1 MNINDLTLPLKG
13 KCHCGSIKFSINTK
27 IRDLRRCN
35 CSMCSRKGFVMGTA
49 LIDQLTITSG
59 EKKLTSYKWNTK
71 IAEHFFCKICGINT
85 HHKRRSDPNQYG
97 YNIGC
102 IEGFEMSW
110 IEEAPFVDNTK
121 MSLVKNIKTENFIK
135 KSSCLIKYVD

>member
-13 KCHCGSIKFSINTK
+13 KCHCGSVKFTINTK

-49 LIDQLTITSG
+49 LIDELTITSG

-110 IEEAPFVDNTK
+110 IEDTPFVDNTK
-121 MSLVKNIKTENFIK
+121 MSLVNIKK
-135 KSSCLIKYVD
+135 A

>member
-13 KCHCGSIKFSINTK
+13 KCHCGSVKFTINTK

-49 LIDQLTITSG
+49 LIDELTITSG

-110 IEEAPFVDNTK
+110 IEDAPFVDNTK
-121 MSLVKNIKTENFIK
+121 MSLVNIKK
-135 KSSCLIKYVD
+135 A

>member
-49 LIDQLTITSG
+49 LIDELTITSG
-59 EKKLTSYKWNTK
+59 EKNLTSYKWNTK

-85 HHKRRSDPNQYG
+85 HHKRRSNPNQYG

-110 IEEAPFVDNTK
+110 IEDIPFVDNIK
-121 MSLVKNIKTENFIK
+121 MSLINNIKK
-135 KSSCLIKYVD
+135 A

>member
-49 LIDQLTITSG
+49 LIDELTITSG
-59 EKKLTSYKWNTK
+59 EKNLTSYKWNTK

-110 IEEAPFVDNTK
+110 IEDTPFVDNTK
-121 MSLVKNIKTENFIK
+121 MSLVNNIKK
-135 KSSCLIKYVD
+135 A

>member
-13 KCHCGSIKFSINTK
+13 KCHCGSVKFTINTK

-49 LIDQLTITSG
+49 LIDELTITSG
-59 EKKLTSYKWNTK
+59 EKILTSYKWNTR

-85 HHKRRSDPNQYG
+85 HHKRRSNPNQYG

-110 IEEAPFVDNTK
+110 IEDIPFVDNIK
-121 MSLVKNIKTENFIK
+121 MSLINNIKK
-135 KSSCLIKYVD
+135 A

>member
-13 KCHCGSIKFSINTK
+13 KCHCGSVKFTINTK

-49 LIDQLTITSG
+49 LIDELTITSG
-59 EKKLTSYKWNTK
+59 EKNLTSYKWNTK

-110 IEEAPFVDNTK
+110 IEDAPFVDNTK
-121 MSLVKNIKTENFIK
+121 MSLVNIKK
-135 KSSCLIKYVD
+135 A

>member
-13 KCHCGSIKFSINTK
+13 KCHCGSVKFTINTK

-49 LIDQLTITSG
+49 LIDELTITSG
-59 EKKLTSYKWNTK
+59 EKSLTSYKWNTK

-110 IEEAPFVDNTK
+110 IEDAPFVDNTK
-121 MSLVKNIKTENFIK
+121 MSLVNIKK
-135 KSSCLIKYVD
+135 A

>member
-13 KCHCGSIKFSINTK
+13 KCHCGSVKFTINTK

-49 LIDQLTITSG
+49 LIDELTITSG
-59 EKKLTSYKWNTK
+59 KKNLTSYKWNTK

-110 IEEAPFVDNTK
+110 IEDIPFVDNIK
-121 MSLVKNIKTENFIK
+121 MSLINNIKK
-135 KSSCLIKYVD
+135 A

>member
-13 KCHCGSIKFSINTK
+13 KCHCGSVKFTINTK

-59 EKKLTSYKWNTK
+59 EKNLTSYKWNTK

-110 IEEAPFVDNTK
+110 IEDTPFVDNTK
-121 MSLVKNIKTENFIK
+121 MSLVNNIKK
-135 KSSCLIKYVD
+135 A

>member
-13 KCHCGSIKFSINTK
+13 KCHCGSIKFTINTK

-49 LIDQLTITSG
+49 LIDELTITSG
-59 EKKLTSYKWNTK
+59 EKNLTSYKWNTK
-71 IAEHFFCKICGINT
+71 TAEHFFCKICGINT

-110 IEEAPFVDNTK
+110 IEDIPFVDNIK
-121 MSLVKNIKTENFIK
+121 MSLINNIKK
-135 KSSCLIKYVD
+135 A

>member
-35 CSMCSRKGFVMGTA
+35 CSICSRKGFVMGTA
-49 LIDQLTITSG
+49 LIDELTITSG
-59 EKKLTSYKWNTK
+59 EKNLTSYKWNTK

-110 IEEAPFVDNTK
+110 IEDAPFVDNTK
-121 MSLVKNIKTENFIK
+121 MSLVNIKK
-135 KSSCLIKYVD
+135 A

>member
-1 MNINDLTLPLKG
+1 
-13 KCHCGSIKFSINTK
+13 
-27 IRDLRRCN
+27 
-35 CSMCSRKGFVMGTA
+35 MGTA
-49 LIDQLTITSG
+49 LIDELTITSG
-59 EKKLTSYKWNTK
+59 EKNLTSYKWNTK

-110 IEEAPFVDNTK
+110 IEDTPFVDNTK
-121 MSLVKNIKTENFIK
+121 MSLVNNIKK
-135 KSSCLIKYVD
+135 A

>member
-13 KCHCGSIKFSINTK
+13 KCHCGSVKFTINTK

-110 IEEAPFVDNTK
+110 IEDTPFVDNTK
-121 MSLVKNIKTENFIK
+121 MSLVNNIKK
-135 KSSCLIKYVD
+135 A

>member
-13 KCHCGSIKFSINTK
+13 KCHCGSVKFTINTK

-49 LIDQLTITSG
+49 LIDELTITSG
-59 EKKLTSYKWNTK
+59 EKNLTSYKWNTK

-121 MSLVKNIKTENFIK
+121 MSLVKNIKK
-135 KSSCLIKYVD
+135 A